1 MERSCIKILYWE
13 WSEIKALTRI
23 LKNRING
30 GNANFIRR
38 EKGLCQGAL
47 VITVHLIGIVD
58 IVVPIPMNVK
68 MKRGFMT
75 NGIGMNISRK
85 RIFQG
90 VYRMMVGRENCDG
103 KF

>member
-1 MERSCIKILYWE
+1 MLCSIIIYLSTTE
-13 WSEIKALTRI
+13 
-23 LKNRING
+23 
-30 GNANFIRR
+30 NANFIRR

-85 RIFQG
+85 RIFPGSLQND
-90 VYRMMVGRENCDG
+90 GRKGEL
-103 KF
+103 